1 MTVDEPRDFD
11 LIEYLIKQLGT
22 EKTWIE
28 YTNYIIDNDLTKMND
43 QIIRNE
49 GFLKSLKN
57 D

>member
-11 LIEYLIKQLGT
+11 LIELLINKMGI
-22 EKTWIE
+22 EKSWVE
-28 YTNYIIDNDLTKMND
+28 YANYIIDNDLTKLND

-49 GFLKSLKN
+49 GFIKSLKN